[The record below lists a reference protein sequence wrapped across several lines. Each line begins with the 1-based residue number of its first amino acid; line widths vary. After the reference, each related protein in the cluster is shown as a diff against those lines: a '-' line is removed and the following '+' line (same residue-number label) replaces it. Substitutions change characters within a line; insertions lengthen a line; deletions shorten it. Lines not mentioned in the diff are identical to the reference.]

1 MADASGVST
10 GGGQGGHGPQKS
22 SWPLHWPPH
31 FSRRVQNFEFRVQ
44 CLQKIL
50 ANEKDV
56 QGVNMIL
63 LGCYCALTYV
73 ALAFFLS
80 FGFARKQQPVGNF

>member
-1 MADASGVST
+1 M
-10 GGGQGGHGPQKS
+10 GHGPPEIFLAPS
-22 SWPLHWPPH
+22 LAPH
-31 FSRRVQNFEFRVQ
+31 FSKRVQNFEFRAQ
-44 CLQKIL
+44 CLLKIL

-63 LGCYCALTYV
+63 PGCYCALTLQNV

-80 FGFARKQQPVGNF
+80 FGFARKQQLVGNF